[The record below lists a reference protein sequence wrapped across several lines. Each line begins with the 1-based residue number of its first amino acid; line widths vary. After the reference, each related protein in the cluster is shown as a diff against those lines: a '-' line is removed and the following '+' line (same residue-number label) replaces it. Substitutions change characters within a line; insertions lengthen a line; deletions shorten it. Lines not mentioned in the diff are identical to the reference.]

1 MMFTY
6 SFNIFNQI
14 YYRTDSFLTTKNILI
29 GQKGERTREKRNKKC
44 YYIVE

>member
-14 YYRTDSFLTTKNILI
+14 YYRTGSFLTTKNILI
-29 GQKGERTREKRNKKC
+29 GQKGERTREKRNKNV
-44 YYIVE
+44 IT